1 MVVKMIF
8 RIIFTWIL
16 ISLVTVSNARSNI
29 IDNPDILYSL
39 DNLELNDPDILDTK
53 ITIKHKFNN
62 INELIN
68 EINSVNNLSAKL
80 VSQSAVKVDPVYIY
94 LDSGTLTDL
103 LNQTS
108 SKLGYKWKFQDK
120 VVLFNAISPIIPKP
134 IVAGNN
140 VVWSMAPKDKT
151 LRGAFTK
158 WCNIKSWQLVWNVKA
173 DYPIDT
179 AWAISGS
186 FESAVNEVLKA
197 TQHTEMPLMA
207 VMHDSNHVLEIYSP
221 VTSR

>member
-1 MVVKMIF
+1 MVVKMMF
-8 RIIFTWIL
+8 RIIFIAIL
-16 ISLVTVSNARSNI
+16 ISLGAVSNAAGNI
-29 IDNPDILYSL
+29 IDNPDMLYSL
-39 DNLELNDPDILDTK
+39 DDSELNAPDILDTK
-53 ITIKHKFNN
+53 ITIKHTFNN

-68 EINSVNNLSAKL
+68 ELDSVNNLSAKL
-80 VSQSAVKVDPVYIY
+80 VTQSALKAEPVYIY
-94 LDSGTLTDL
+94 LDNGMLTDL
-103 LNQTS
+103 LNQAS
-108 SKLGYKWKFQDK
+108 PKLGYKWKFQDK
-120 VVLFNAISPIIPKP
+120 IVLFNAISPITPKP
-134 IVAGNN
+134 ITASNK
-140 VVWSMAPKDKT
+140 VVWSMTPKDKT

-158 WCNIKSWQLVWNVKA
+158 WCDSQSWQLVWNVKA